1 MRVYVVNLA
10 RSPERRSH
18 MVRELRNAGLEHEF
32 VEAVEG
38 RDLDLSDAS
47 LVDPQWLGEG
57 PFWSG
62 VVGCSLSHLK
72 VYHKVLEAGVE
83 RALVLEDD
91 VLLPRDLGALIDAVA
106 THMEGAE
113 AVLLHHHRF
122 GRVDAGEAYR
132 FLSRGSVGLPGSR
145 ILAVPTNVG
154 DLGATGAYIITRDAC
169 QRLVRAM
176 PPVKARADDWAF
188 FCDEGALD
196 TVRCVVPL
204 PVLASASF
212 RTTIDHYAPNSLQT
226 RLRNAV
232 VKVPVLRQ
240 ALAMRRQR
248 LMTRKTRV
256 ELVDETDP
264 S

>member
-1 MRVYVVNLA
+1 
-10 RSPERRSH
+10 
-18 MVRELRNAGLEHEF
+18 MVRELRKAGLEHEF

-38 RDLDLSDAS
+38 RDLDLSDTT
-47 LVDPQWLGEG
+47 LVDPDWLGEG
-57 PFWSG
+57 PFWAG

-72 VYHKVLEAGVE
+72 VYQKIVDEGVE

-91 VLLPRDLGALIDAVA
+91 VVLPRDLGALVDAVS

-122 GRVDAGEAYR
+122 GRIDGGEAYR
-132 FLSRGSVGLPGSR
+132 FLSRGSVELPGSR

-154 DLGATGAYIITRDAC
+154 DLGATGAYVITREAC
-169 QRLVRAM
+169 QRMVKKM

-188 FCDEGALD
+188 FCDEGVLD

-204 PVLASASF
+204 PVLASANF
-212 RTTIDHYAPNSLQT
+212 RTTIDHYAANSIQT
-226 RLRNAV
+226 RLRNAIIN
-232 VKVPVLRQ
+232 VPVLSQ

-248 LMTRKTRV
+248 LMNRKTRV
-256 ELVDETDP
+256 ELVDEFDP